1 MAQDKMTYAE
11 ILAQVDSLTTTARL
25 FCVAPVLVQDD
36 AMTQEQRETLANL
49 AVELSAIISTVE
61 GLRNNN
67 S

>member
-25 FCVAPVLVQDD
+25 FCVAPVLVQDESKT
-36 AMTQEQRETLANL
+36 AEQRETLAKL

-61 GLRNNN
+61 ELRNNN

>member
-49 AVELSAIISTVE
+49 AVDLSAIISTVE
-61 GLRNNN
+61 GLRNDE
-67 S
+67 

>member
-1 MAQDKMTYAE
+1 M
-11 ILAQVDSLTTTARL
+11 AQVDSLTTTARL

-61 GLRNNN
+61 GLRNDE
-67 S
+67 